1 MRPDLELL
9 QGASDIHIH
18 SAPDV
23 FARLFD
29 HIDIA
34 RQARDAGMRA
44 VLMKCHHQG
53 TADRMPLVR
62 RFVTGVDVF
71 GSLNLNHPVGGL
83 NPHAVETAIRYGAK
97 KIFMP
102 TVDARHHAEV
112 TGVQGGYKGIAMA
125 EGGGEGSGAAAAF
138 TAHPPIEITGEDGKV
153 KPAVYDILDL
163 VAAAGII
170 LSCGHLSP
178 PEIRILA
185 AAARERRV
193 RKVVID
199 HPFWLKIPFA
209 LQEEL
214 ARAGAW
220 LNYTFME
227 ISPRWWT
234 LSVGEMAE
242 AIGKIGPG
250 RVVISSDAGQLHN
263 PPPVEA
269 LRIFIEI
276 LLEEGLPPKAIR
288 RMVQTNPADLLYG

>member
-1 MRPDLELL
+1 M
-9 QGASDIHIH
+9 
-18 SAPDV
+18 
-23 FARLFD
+23 
-29 HIDIA
+29 
-34 RQARDAGMRA
+34 
-44 VLMKCHHQG
+44 
-53 TADRMPLVR
+53 
-62 RFVTGVDVF
+62 
-71 GSLNLNHPVGGL
+71 
-83 NPHAVETAIRYGAK
+83 
-97 KIFMP
+97 
-102 TVDARHHAEV
+102 
-112 TGVQGGYKGIAMA
+112 
-125 EGGGEGSGAAAAF
+125 
-138 TAHPPIEITGEDGKV
+138 
-153 KPAVYDILDL
+153 KPALYDILDL

-269 LRIFIEI
+269 SASSSRSCWRRGFPLRPF
-276 LLEEGLPPKAIR
+276 EGWCRPIPPTSCTDEKESFHWNR
-288 RMVQTNPADLLYG
+288 